1 MNMKQKFASPLSR
14 LSARLCFPDLRF
26 SVRLLLCLF
35 SIAGLCAVTP
45 SFAYAGAAETTP
57 SVSGAAT
64 ETAPSVSGVELP
76 VTEPILISGK
86 FHREDGRFMMTGVH
100 GETIADT
107 VVLNLSDKT
116 RILNAQ
122 SGMPVDKDALK
133 EGETVYAYISQAMTL
148 SLPPQ
153 SNANLILCQI
163 PADYN
168 VPSLETVAKMTRQEA
183 STFLL
188 TTVRGN
194 HYLIDSSTA
203 LTPYLTKNIVTV
215 SDLLKGGTCLIWA
228 EPRTSEDTEI
238 RKAQKVMIF
247 PSADLKKPSGPASD
261 PFLADGN

>member
-14 LSARLCFPDLRF
+14 LSARL
-26 SVRLLLCLF
+26 LLCLF
-35 SIAGLCAVTP
+35 SIVGLCAVTP
-45 SFAYAGAAETTP
+45 SFAYAGAAATAPSET
-57 SVSGAAT
+57 GAAA
-64 ETAPSVSGVELP
+64 ETAPPVSGVELP

-86 FHREDGRFMMTGVH
+86 LHREDGRFMMTGVH

-107 VVLNLSDKT
+107 VVLNLSDET

-122 SGMPVDKDALK
+122 SGMPVDKEALQ

-194 HYLIDSSTA
+194 HYLISSSTV

-215 SDLLKGGTCLIWA
+215 GDLLKGGACLIWA
-228 EPRTSEDTEI
+228 EPKTSEDTEI
-238 RKAQKVMIF
+238 RNAQKVMIF
-247 PSADLKKPSGPASD
+247 PSSDLKKPSGPASD
-261 PFLADGN
+261 PFLADEN